1 MIQSASRTDTARVGV
16 IAAVLLAAG
25 MTVGFVAG
33 QAAPDIA
40 GSLFGTASVT
50 TAPALTQ
57 TADYGVRH
65 LSVAEALTPADDSGI
80 RVLTAP
86 PLAPAD
92 DYGIRH
98 LETVP
103 LSPADDYGIRHQD
116 QP

>member
-1 MIQSASRTDTARVGV
+1 MIQSAPRTDTARVGA

-33 QAAPDIA
+33 QAAPDIV
-40 GSLFGTASVT
+40 SSVFGTASVS

-57 TADYGVRH
+57 SADYGIRH
-65 LSVAEALTPADDSGI
+65 LSVAEALTPADDYGI
-80 RVLTAP
+80 RLLTAP

-103 LSPADDYGIRHQD
+103 LTPSDDYGIRH
-116 QP
+116 P

>member
-1 MIQSASRTDTARVGV
+1 MIQSAPRTDTTRVGA
-16 IAAVLLAAG
+16 IAAVLLTAG

-33 QAAPDIA
+33 QAAPDIV

-57 TADYGVRH
+57 SADYGIRH
-65 LSVAEALTPADDSGI
+65 LATAGRLTGLDDYGI
-80 RVLTAP
+80 RILAAP
-86 PLAPAD
+86 PLAPTD

-98 LETVP
+98 LETTP
-103 LSPADDYGIRHQD
+103 LTPSDDYGIRHQD

>member
-1 MIQSASRTDTARVGV
+1 MIQSAPRTDTTRVGA

-40 GSLFGTASVT
+40 SSLFGAASVT

-57 TADYGVRH
+57 SADYGVRH
-65 LSVAEALTPADDSGI
+65 LSVTEALTPADDYGV
-80 RVLTAP
+80 RLLTAP
-86 PLAPAD
+86 PLTPVD

-98 LETVP
+98 LSTAP
-103 LSPADDYGIRHQD
+103 LTPADDYGIRHQD

>member
-1 MIQSASRTDTARVGV
+1 MIQSAPRTDTTRVGA
-16 IAAVLLAAG
+16 IAAVLLTAG

-33 QAAPDIA
+33 QAAPDIV

-57 TADYGVRH
+57 SADYGIRH
-65 LSVAEALTPADDSGI
+65 LSMAEALTPADDYGV
-80 RVLTAP
+80 RLLTAP
-86 PLAPAD
+86 PLTPGD

-103 LSPADDYGIRHQD
+103 LTPSDDYGIRHQD
-116 QP
+116 AP